1 MVYAYGLNESIAH
14 GYLKDADPIA
24 FENVKNEEFL
34 KVVITKFWERYGGQT
49 YEGLMPKLAI
59 FAATVEE
66 ATKTVRPAVEKIL
79 SELDIPLS
87 SILVNTGDTTVTKDE
102 DIRNFRNLDVQ
113 GTEGSQKQFIILVE
127 KAERVGTVAP
137 CSVSLCS
144 EARNQRYLCC
154 RLQCDA

>member
-1 MVYAYGLNESIAH
+1 
-14 GYLKDADPIA
+14 
-24 FENVKNEEFL
+24 
-34 KVVITKFWERYGGQT
+34 
-49 YEGLMPKLAI
+49 MPKLAI

-137 CSVSLCS
+137 ARYRSVQKPEIKGICVAGYNAMP
-144 EARNQRYLCC
+144 ETAQ
-154 RLQCDA
+154 

>member
-1 MVYAYGLNESIAH
+1 
-14 GYLKDADPIA
+14 
-24 FENVKNEEFL
+24 
-34 KVVITKFWERYGGQT
+34 
-49 YEGLMPKLAI
+49 MPKLAI

-113 GTEGSQKQFIILVE
+113 GT
-127 KAERVGTVAP
+127 AERVGTVAP